1 MLGAARGAALLAL
14 GVQASRAVAQAAP
27 RPAAQGAVSPAA
39 ARVVGAPGDTLRV
52 TLEQSVS
59 TALTRATPVLTAQE
73 DERAAAAT
81 VLRAY
86 GQFLPTLSGIGSTY
100 SETGNPLLSSTAL
113 LPTNTTLYGLN
124 VGLSTTYTLFNGT
137 RDRAALRAAVAQREA
152 AGLTLGRARQ
162 EIAYDVTNAYY
173 QVVLDDRLATVA
185 RTTLDLSR
193 SREAQLTAQVRAG
206 MRAPPDLYRQQAQT
220 RADEAAVIAA
230 DNRGDADRIAL
241 LRRLR
246 FDPARPVA
254 VSLPP
259 VAADGTPAPF
269 AANAAPGARPDAV
282 PDGSPAGATTPPV
295 ATAADVAALEREA
308 LAARPDLSAAAA
320 RHRAAD
326 QQLRF
331 AHGERLP
338 SIGIEFDL
346 VDQARLFG
354 RAVQNGQ
361 NLLAPGQRSPFSQL
375 GSQVAGLLSLGV
387 NLPIFDRHQARADEE
402 RARALEERS
411 EVAEADVR
419 DRIVGEVAQA
429 AADIRAADLTAQAAA
444 AQVAAA
450 DKAFAA
456 VSGRYEVGM
465 ANFIDVASAQTALA
479 QARVQREQATVNQ
492 SLARARLGL
501 ATGRGVA
508 GAGRA
513 AP

>member
-1 MLGAARGAALLAL
+1 MTTRGASGRLLLAL
-14 GVQASRAVAQAAP
+14 CVPMVGAAAQPVAQTP
-27 RPAAQGAVSPAA
+27 VSPAA
-39 ARVVGAPGDTLRV
+39 ARVAGAPGDTLRL
-52 TLEQSVS
+52 TLEQSIA
-59 TALTRATPVLTAQE
+59 TALTRATPVLSAQE

-86 GQFLPTLSGIGSTY
+86 GQFLPTLSGISSTY

-124 VGLSTTYTLFNGT
+124 VGLSTTYTLFSGT
-137 RDRAALRAAVAQREA
+137 RDRAALRSAIAQREA
-152 AGLTLGRARQ
+152 AGLTLGRARE
-162 EIAYDVTNAYY
+162 EIAYDVANAYY
-173 QVVLDDRLATVA
+173 QVVLDDRLAAVA
-185 RTTLDLSR
+185 RTTLDVSR

-230 DNRGDADRIAL
+230 DNRGDADRITL

-254 VSLPP
+254 VTLPP
-259 VAADGTPAPF
+259 ATPDGTPALF
-269 AANAAPGARPDAV
+269 APNV
-282 PDGSPAGATTPPV
+282 VAGASSSTVPNATPAV

-308 LAARPDLSAAAA
+308 LVARPDLAAAA
-320 RHRAAD
+320 AQRRAAG
-326 QQLRF
+326 QQLRY

-338 SIGIEFDL
+338 TIGIEFDL

-361 NLLAPGQRSPFSQL
+361 NLLAPGQRGAFSQL

-402 RARALEERS
+402 RAQVFAERS
-411 EVAEADVR
+411 EVAESDVR

-429 AADIRAADLTAQAAA
+429 AADIRASDLTARAAA

-450 DKAFAA
+450 EKAFAA

-479 QARVQREQATVNQ
+479 QARAQREQATVNQ
-492 SLARARLGL
+492 SLARARLAL